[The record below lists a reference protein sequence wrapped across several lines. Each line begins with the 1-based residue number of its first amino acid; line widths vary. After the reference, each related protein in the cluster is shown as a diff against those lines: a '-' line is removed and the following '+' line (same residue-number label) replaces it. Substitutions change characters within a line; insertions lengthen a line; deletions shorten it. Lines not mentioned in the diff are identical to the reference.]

1 MLELQ
6 GVCFSK
12 DNKKILD
19 DINIKLDNNKFYCL
33 TGPNGSGK
41 STLAKVI
48 MGLEKVDSGKIYFNN
63 IDITDLSIDERAQL
77 GIGYA
82 FQQAVCFKGIT
93 VHNLLEIASGQK
105 LDRKDACSLLSKVG
119 LCALEYIDREVNK
132 TLSGGELKRI
142 EIVTLLARNPKL
154 AIFDEPEAGIDL
166 WSFKSLNE
174 VFKEVQSSSKEITF
188 VISHQEKI
196 LDIADEI
203 LLMDKGKITKLDS
216 NNTIISCHK
225 GCCKGVGINE

>member
-105 LDRKDACSLLSKVG
+105 LDRK
-119 LCALEYIDREVNK
+119 YIDREVNK

-174 VFKEVQSSSKEITF
+174 VFKEVQSSSKGITF